1 MPASLEYDPRIL
13 YVYVPAAPARP
24 DADPARR
31 STFER
36 VKLLNLRT
44 ALLKHDSTNL
54 PLRPPPA
61 RVLQA
66 VAPGKHLIR
75 EELLDRLHPIDEE
88 LDARGIGR
96 HHPAY
101 LVCFDLLRAEML
113 ATVEARLRHF
123 QFPSSVPQQPSHTA
137 APFAPVPVST
147 IIDAWSKER
156 RPQEKTIYQ
165 WTRVIKKLTDFVGHD
180 DAARITRTDITRW
193 KDHLIEEGRLAHE
206 TVENHL
212 IVVRSIF
219 RYAYQSMHISTN
231 PAEFVVFKAK
241 DDPRVTAI
249 GRVLRKFS
257 LDELPQL
264 WNVVRGEMSVI
275 GPRPTLRYQ
284 VERYT
289 PHQRKR
295 LAVKPGITGW
305 AQIHGRAALPWAE
318 RIELDVF
325 YVENR
330 TPWLDLKILART
342 PFALFSGTY
351 KGASGGWK

>member
-1 MPASLEYDPRIL
+1 MIETARQQATKSAPPAPIPLAFEVVEAWKLRDDRRYEEER
-13 YVYVPAAPARP
+13 YGAMT

-66 VAPGKHLIR
+66 VAPGKHLIKG
-75 EELLDRLHPIDEE
+75 ELLDRLHPIDEE

-156 RPQEKTIYQ
+156 RPQERTIYQ

-180 DAARITRTDITRW
+180 GAARITRTDITRW

-206 TVENHL
+206 TVENDL

-241 DDPRVTAI
+241 DDPKKDKRAYSD
-249 GRVLRKFS
+249 GEARAVLTKARGEDEPHKRCVPWLATFTGARC
-257 LDELPQL
+257 DELCGTVKAMPPC
-264 WNVVRGEMSVI
+264 VVRLNARI
-275 GPRPTLRYQ
+275 GDTDFLSHPS
-284 VERYT
+284 
-289 PHQRKR
+289 
-295 LAVKPGITGW
+295 
-305 AQIHGRAALPWAE
+305 AE
-318 RIELDVF
+318 GL
-325 YVENR
+325 
-330 TPWLDLKILART
+330 
-342 PFALFSGTY
+342 
-351 KGASGGWK
+351 